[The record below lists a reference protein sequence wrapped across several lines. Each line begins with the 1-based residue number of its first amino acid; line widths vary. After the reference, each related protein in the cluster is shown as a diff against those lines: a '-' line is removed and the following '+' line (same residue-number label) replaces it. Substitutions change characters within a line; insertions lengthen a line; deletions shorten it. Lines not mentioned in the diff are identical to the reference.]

1 MTAFFTDLRATLL
14 PERTDEHGPLA
25 PLLVT
30 LTVVS
35 GLVDAFSFLV
45 LGHVFVAN
53 MTGNVLLLGLSLVG
67 VPGFSAAN
75 SLIALAAFM
84 AGGLVGGRFF
94 GVLGDRRG
102 WHLASTTG
110 IEVGLF
116 AISAILV
123 GAVGVPVRPGDHDV
137 LIVLLGLA
145 MGLQNST
152 ARALAVPDLSTTV
165 LTQTIAGL
173 SSDGRYGAGLGSRA
187 GRRLVAVAAM
197 LVGAIV
203 GGELALHDRAFAALS
218 IAGLLAAVVA
228 AYAWRTTLES
238 SRWAAQMR

>member
-1 MTAFFTDLRATLL
+1 MTAFLADLRATLL
-14 PERTDEHGPLA
+14 PERTDALGPLA
-25 PLLVT
+25 PLLVS
-30 LTVVS
+30 LTVVT

-84 AGGLVGGRFF
+84 LGGLAGGRFF

-102 WHLASTTG
+102 WHLASTTAV
-110 IEVGLF
+110 EVVLF
-116 AISAILV
+116 AIAAILV
-123 GAVGVPVRPGDHDV
+123 LAVGVPVRPGDHDV
-137 LIVLLGLA
+137 LIVLLGIA
-145 MGLQNST
+145 MGLQNAT

-173 SSDGRYGAGLGSRA
+173 AADGSFGAGRGSHA

-203 GGELALHDRAFAALS
+203 GGELALHGRAFAALS
-218 IAGLLAAVVA
+218 IAALGAAGVA
-228 AYAWRTTLES
+228 AYAWRTTLEG
-238 SRWAAQMR
+238 SRWATQMR